1 MAVPFREKKQITH
14 SSSETLLDIQIGK
27 KSIFRLSDSAQFISS
42 NNRVR
47 TRIPAFFSNR
57 RKLAF
62 CFGPP
67 LSLSVDDEEN
77 EQDDDDD
84 DDDDDDEC
92 GAEEERRRVITNHK
106 YGVRGHRV

>member
-1 MAVPFREKKQITH
+1 M
-14 SSSETLLDIQIGK
+14 SETLCTLLDIQIGK

-47 TRIPAFFSNR
+47 MRIPAFFSNR
-57 RKLAF
+57 RKRAF

-84 DDDDDDEC
+84 DDDNDDDDDDDDED
-92 GAEEERRRVITNHK
+92 E
-106 YGVRGHRV
+106 

>member
-84 DDDDDDEC
+84 DDDEDEWRQGDDDDDE
-92 GAEEERRRVITNHK
+92 GDKDETA
-106 YGVRGHRV
+106 G

>member
-1 MAVPFREKKQITH
+1 MAVPFRVKKQITH

-57 RKLAF
+57 RKRTF
-62 CFGPP
+62 CFGPT

-77 EQDDDDD
+77 GQDDEGDK
-84 DDDDDDEC
+84 DETA
-92 GAEEERRRVITNHK
+92 G
-106 YGVRGHRV
+106 